1 MHAAVHFIVI
11 VLSNI
16 ILSIFLGKFYSIEEY
31 LHVNFA
37 LLFLELFFFDEIS
50 IEKFLAQLHLIV
62 LLDFFAKCSMSN
74 DGMTFLLLY

>member
-37 LLFLELFFFDEIS
+37 LLFLELFFFM
-50 IEKFLAQLHLIV
+50 KLV
-62 LLDFFAKCSMSN
+62 LKNF
-74 DGMTFLLLY
+74 